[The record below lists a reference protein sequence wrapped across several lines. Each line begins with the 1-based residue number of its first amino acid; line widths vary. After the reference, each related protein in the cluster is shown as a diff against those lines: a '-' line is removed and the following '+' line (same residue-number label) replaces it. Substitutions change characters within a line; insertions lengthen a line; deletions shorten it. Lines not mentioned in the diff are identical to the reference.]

1 MIVTLLAYSAID
13 GIPTMTD
20 SEVRGLY
27 ERMEADDTAETVFYD
42 GSVLNA
48 DDFLKT
54 MKHGMTQLF
63 MVSVDREVAGA
74 VWLTDFEVRRASFHF
89 CFFSNVWEMDLVDIG
104 KECVCQILNSERLS
118 VPMFD
123 CLTGIVPV
131 TNKRAIGWCE
141 KMCFSVL
148 GTLPNGAWIRR
159 EQRSVPATVYYV
171 ERGNYGKG
179 I

>member
-1 MIVTLLAYSAID
+1 VETTLLAYSAID

-27 ERMEADDTAETVFYD
+27 ERMEADGTADTVFYD
-42 GSVLNA
+42 GSVMSA

-63 MVSVDREVAGA
+63 MVSIDNEVAGA
-74 VWLTDFEVRRASFHF
+74 VWLTDFEVRRAAFHF
-89 CFFSNVWEMDLVDIG
+89 CFFSNAWKKDLVDAG
-104 KECVCQILNSERLS
+104 KECVTQILNAERLS

-123 CLTGIVPV
+123 CLIGIVPA
-131 TNKRAIGWCE
+131 TNRAAQIWCHKMRFRRIG
-141 KMCFSVL
+141 VL
-148 GTLPNGAWIRR
+148 PKGAWIQR
-159 EQRSVPATVYYV
+159 EQRSVPATIYYV